1 MKIKHITEGQ
11 VNEISANPD
20 YLRAAERSLSQARA
34 TQRTFGKSPE
44 EKARAERTIKNRER
58 GMMGY
63 SKRHRAANPEMYP
76 KVKAQPAPK
85 LRDPSTEYSD
95 DYSVWAK
102 GRRDTMEQGL
112 AEGSDGAV
120 SFREMIDVVDQHYP
134 KYYAELSGSD
144 ISDKQFERAIV
155 NAYKEIIKKQ
165 GVAEGQTPEQ
175 EIERLKLRQN
185 AEHGGASLKR
195 QAATQARIRELEA
208 KKKQQGVAESI
219 PYALS
224 AANAAAEYRRQ
235 GQAGGGYRGRIDIP
249 VGSREDYIASGKALK
264 KAAAAAGQHIEYG
277 LSDGVMSVFSDSMTS
292 DELDSF
298 IDDTLENFDQGV
310 AEGDISQLEKDIADA
325 PVEPIANMEGK
336 DEKIGGR
343 HDPDDFDAMVGRLKK
358 LAGSGPM
365 KTVYDPNTRRYKN
378 MPTAVQPP
386 VQPKK

>member
-63 SKRHRAANPEMYP
+63 GKRHRAAHPEMYP
-76 KVKAQPAPK
+76 KVEPRPAPK

-102 GRRDTMEQGL
+102 GRRDTMEQG
-112 AEGSDGAV
+112 
-120 SFREMIDVVDQHYP
+120 
-134 KYYAELSGSD
+134 
-144 ISDKQFERAIV
+144 
-155 NAYKEIIKKQ
+155 
-165 GVAEGQTPEQ
+165 VAEDKGMSGYNKFKQ
-175 EIERLKLRQN
+175 EWRAKHGDKKPVPGYDSKEYTQHIYQQN
-185 AEHGGASLKR
+185 D
-195 QAATQARIRELEA
+195 
-208 KKKQQGVAESI
+208 KKK
-219 PYALS
+219 
-224 AANAAAEYRRQ
+224 
-235 GQAGGGYRGRIDIP
+235 
-249 VGSREDYIASGKALK
+249 
-264 KAAAAAGQHIEYG
+264 
-277 LSDGVMSVFSDSMTS
+277 
-292 DELDSF
+292 
-298 IDDTLENFDQGV
+298 GV